1 MEGVSIVETAVLK
14 QLIDKIE
21 NLEHMVSSALNQ
33 LKDFQKPY
41 LSAEDVRE
49 MTGFSKNWIQLNKN
63 KIGFS
68 KPGKELIFKRKDVEE
83 FLEQNYFKLP
93 KKNSS

>member
-21 NLEHMVSSALNQ
+21 NLEGMVTSTLTE
-33 LKDFQKPY
+33 LKESKKPY
-41 LSAEDVRE
+41 LSTEEV
-49 MTGFSKNWIQLNKN
+49 MLLTGFKKNWVLLNKA

-68 KPGKELIFKRKDVEE
+68 KLGKDLIFKRTDVEE
-83 FLEQNYFKLP
+83 FINQNYFKL
-93 KKNSS
+93 KNKQ